1 VSTLFVWSNETEWF
15 LKCTIPRWKKFL
27 FVWSLILRFWK
38 TVLLC
43 CHVTGLSFLRKSSEQ
58 RCGQVKI
65 ACKII
70 SVPLVWTCKLKF
82 EPAQPLTIQSYTT
95 LFAVAASETLRRMG
109 SNTRG
114 SYLWCFILLVVSS
127 LLLFLAGVDA
137 TTTTIYANSGSN
149 CTAPD
154 GSAAHPYCS
163 LPTAFAAVQSA
174 SQQGTYSQI
183 ILNLFGSWSGSGKT
197 TGQASITVS
206 NSVSLSI
213 VGEAVITY
221 FQPITL
227 LSWLPRKY

>member
-1 VSTLFVWSNETEWF
+1 
-15 LKCTIPRWKKFL
+15 
-27 FVWSLILRFWK
+27 
-38 TVLLC
+38 
-43 CHVTGLSFLRKSSEQ
+43 
-58 RCGQVKI
+58 
-65 ACKII
+65 
-70 SVPLVWTCKLKF
+70 
-82 EPAQPLTIQSYTT
+82 
-95 LFAVAASETLRRMG
+95 MG

-227 LSWLPRKY
+227 LS